1 MEVIK
6 CGYMQLWP
14 IAIILGWKINSKDP
28 NNAWQQFQKLVD
40 FFFALNYL
48 IDLDILHK
56 FEFPCELLLFAKS
69 LCGKG
74 GCSDNC
80 L

>member
-1 MEVIK
+1 MAAISK
-6 CGYMQLWP
+6 ACG
-14 IAIILGWKINSKDP
+14 
-28 NNAWQQFQKLVD
+28 

-69 LCGKG
+69 LCGEG